1 MSYSQSW
8 LESNTAL
15 RAMFILAAPV
25 ISGVPT
31 PLYISTTGYITSSAD
46 LTFLPIVVGGIQV
59 TEALSTTGS
68 TGLTYG
74 DLEVHNTVGDYDTWL
89 DDDIYVWTNTPISI
103 YYGDPSWASSNLAD
117 FKTKFQL
124 VFNGVVSEV
133 DSKSLT
139 SLNIKIRDKLER
151 LNTPISEVLVG
162 NVSGWTE
169 QTTQDT
175 LVPVVFGE
183 VFNIS
188 PILIDPALLKYKFNT
203 TASERVIEI
212 RDNGIPI
219 YNSTLTGAVIDLP
232 NSTFTLNVPAAGAI
246 TASIQGSKYSGA
258 YVNTV
263 SDVIALIASE
273 YGNQSTK
280 LTRATE
286 VFSSH
291 NLISSPPIGVFYN
304 DRTNVLNA
312 CQQLASSVGAQVYMN
327 RLGVLQIG
335 QLSKYVAQ
343 SYTEVTP
350 NDILLNSLSI
360 GSRLDIQCAQK
371 LGYCKNYHILED
383 SLIQSLP
390 VPHIPLLNDEWL
402 VETAIDSATKIKYAM
417 SAEPVQ
423 KDTQLI
429 RTSDVIIEAT
439 RLLDFYKIRRTIYR
453 FTGTANL
460 LSLVLGNYVKL
471 THPRF
476 GLQAG
481 KFGQIISL
489 SPRWLDSLIEVE
501 VII

>member
-1 MSYSQSW
+1 MSYSQDW

-25 ISGVPT
+25 ISGVST
-31 PLYISTTGYITSSAD
+31 PLYISTTGYVTSTAD
-46 LTFLPIVVGGIQV
+46 LTFIPIIVGGIQV
-59 TEALSTTGS
+59 TESLSTSGS
-68 TGLTYG
+68 TGMAFG
-74 DLEVHNTVGDYDTWL
+74 DLEIHNTLGDYDTWL
-89 DDDIYVWTNTPISI
+89 DDDTYVWANTSISI
-103 YYGDPSWASSNLAD
+103 YYGDPSWTSTNLAD

-124 VFNGVVSEV
+124 VFNGVVSEI
-133 DSKSLT
+133 DSKSVT

-169 QTTQDT
+169 QATQDT

-188 PILIDPALLKYKFNT
+188 PILIDPALLKYRFNT
-203 TASERVIEI
+203 NVSERVVEI

-219 YNSTLTGAVIDLP
+219 YNTTLTGAVVDLP
-232 NSTFTLNVPAAGAI
+232 NSTFTLNVPAAGVI
-246 TASIQGSKYSGA
+246 TATIQGSKYGIT

-263 SDVIALIASE
+263 TDVISLIASE

-280 LTRATE
+280 LNRATE

-291 NLISSPPIGVFYN
+291 TLTSNPPVGVFYG
-304 DRTNVLNA
+304 DRTNVLTA
-312 CQQLASSVGAQVYMN
+312 CQQIASSVGAQIYMN

-343 SYTEVTP
+343 SYT
-350 NDILLNSLSI
+350 DITTSDMLLNSLAIS
-360 GSRLDIQCAQK
+360 SRLDIQCAQK
-371 LGYCKNYHILED
+371 IAYCKNYRTLED

-402 VETAIDSATKIKYAM
+402 IEIVVDTPTKTKYAM

-429 RTSDVIIEAT
+429 RTSDAVTEAT
-439 RLLDFYKIRRTIYR
+439 RLLDFYKTRRTVYK
-453 FTGTANL
+453 FTGTAKL